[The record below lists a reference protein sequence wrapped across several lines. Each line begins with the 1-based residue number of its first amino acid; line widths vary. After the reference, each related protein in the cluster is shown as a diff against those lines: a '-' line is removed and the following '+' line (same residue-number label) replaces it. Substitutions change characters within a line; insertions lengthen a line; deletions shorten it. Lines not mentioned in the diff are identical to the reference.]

1 MDGGS
6 DAREFYDNPR
16 VDYWLKKQFTQLYRQ
31 HGGRVPIAAAISE
44 FTGIAAVRAEQ
55 LLNVL
60 KELDDL
66 LLLRL
71 EVNKQDMC
79 FDPFCKLHLAMWL
92 ARRTDIIEQFEK
104 VAHRHRALSS
114 RRLLQAPPDTFDYQL
129 QHMVKFVNMKLTLNA
144 ERFRA
149 FLKQQGTRVNLQEAE
164 SMIDQL
170 MDGFPADMHS
180 LNVLGFARYFISHKN
195 YACDLDFPKLAPLDD
210 MEQPLSHYY
219 IASSHNTYLTG
230 NQFTSKS
237 STDMYIQVLHLGCRC
252 LELDCW
258 DGSDGKP
265 VIRHG
270 HTMTSE
276 ILFYDAVKVIAEH
289 AFVTSHYPLILSLE
303 NHCGQ
308 KQQQLM
314 AEILRKFLGKHLQT
328 SYLEGDKCGK
338 ELPSPE
344 QLKYKVLIKQK
355 KGLGMA
361 KVAGEQ
367 QPSNAEFYL
376 PFPEEPFKASRGE
389 RSNLHSSIKFDS
401 SADESVPVSKKE
413 TDSNQHQSVSG
424 SSGEETDD
432 GFESG
437 ICSPTEGGKA
447 FSRHKILDSEIEDSD
462 HEDIEDIQS
471 ILDSVKLE
479 NPEMKMS
486 SDKCLLLPPANR
498 GEQCDIDSD
507 HVKRSK
513 RGSFIRFVTK
523 LKRFKGS
530 RSSLCAS
537 SEQQMSPLIPPKRW
551 TIASSAVVP
560 ELSQLVTYVQ
570 PVPYLGLKGYGYIDD
585 QKRPCVEMFSLK
597 ESTARKLCK
606 EKPAE
611 YTTYSCR
618 HSSRV
623 YPSSVR
629 VDSSNFN
636 PCQFWQCG
644 CQMVA
649 LNYQT
654 NDANLQHY
662 LSMFQQNGGCGYLLK
677 PKYLREMIFDPVLGT
692 HNSAVELSVKVW
704 SAQNVPLCFQS
715 ISLSIEVF
723 GLLSDMAQYQSSAIS
738 NKTGFPAMNVRFRT
752 CMDFPEL
759 TSIRFALFGGN
770 LDEIGFV
777 RLPVKCFHSGYRHM
791 YLQSRQVSL
800 CGPLSLFARIKV
812 KEISSSDNGRKQS
825 VQSIDFSPFFFRV
838 WTTVDR
844 HQFDTVCI
852 TDTETVQEKIQGF
865 LRHGTFQSTV
875 LCMTAEATTEAV
887 ISLIL
892 EEANGD
898 GELCKCFGLRLVK
911 DGAEAQLLRQNEK
924 ALQVLHKKGTT
935 CLLLQKTQES
945 RICVHLDEHC
955 GRARRSTVVDL
966 TSLTTARN
974 LVNYVV
980 SCQEPGDNFVLAV
993 CQLESKTR
1001 ARNVIKDLEDSQP
1014 LEEIQA
1020 QLKDGCEL
1028 YVYKKMTSDGGS
1040 LGSGTISTKEI
1051 GQIEVKVQELNMKT
1065 VTVVT
1070 DSNTK
1075 VGDIIKEVVKKEHL
1089 RDQEVGG
1096 SIFKEFSLVQRL
1108 SSDDRDEIVLLPD
1121 QVIAHTTSS
1130 KKLGQRTEYILH
1142 DKREK
1147 IRARS
1152 PLITRSQAK
1161 MYKDGRESRKK

>member
-1 MDGGS
+1 
-6 DAREFYDNPR
+6 
-16 VDYWLKKQFTQLYRQ
+16 
-31 HGGRVPIAAAISE
+31 
-44 FTGIAAVRAEQ
+44 
-55 LLNVL
+55 
-60 KELDDL
+60 
-66 LLLRL
+66 
-71 EVNKQDMC
+71 MC
-79 FDPFCKLHLAMWL
+79 FDSFCKLHLVMWL
-92 ARRTDIIEQFEK
+92 ARRRDIIEHFEMY
-104 VAHRHRALSS
+104 AHKHNPLDRQS
-114 RRLLQAPPDTFDYQL
+114 LLRAPPDTFDYQL
-129 QHMVKFVNMKLTLNA
+129 QHIVKFVNMKLTLNA
-144 ERFRA
+144 ECFHA
-149 FLKQQGTRVNLQEAE
+149 FLKQQGTRVELQEAE

-170 MDGFPADMHS
+170 MDGFRADTHS
-180 LNVLGFARYFISHKN
+180 LNVLGFARYFISHRN
-195 YACDLDFPKLAPLDD
+195 SACDLDSPKLTPLDD

-258 DGSDGKP
+258 DGSDDQP

-270 HTMTSE
+270 YTMTSE
-276 ILFYDAVKVIAEH
+276 ILFSDAVEVIAEH
-289 AFVTSHYPLILSLE
+289 AFVTTHYPLILSLE

-314 AEILRKFLGKHLQT
+314 AEILCKFLGKYLQT
-328 SYLEGDKCGK
+328 SYLEGNKCGK

-355 KGLGMA
+355 KGLEIA

-367 QPSNAEFYL
+367 QSPKTEFYL

-389 RSNLHSSIKFDS
+389 HLNLHSSIEFES
-401 SADESVPVSKKE
+401 NSDESVPVSKKE
-413 TDSNQHQSVSG
+413 TDSNRHQSVSG
-424 SSGEETDD
+424 SSGEERDD
-432 GFESG
+432 GSESD
-437 ICSPTEGGKA
+437 ICSPTEGDKA
-447 FSRHKILDSEIEDSD
+447 FGRDEILEPEIEDSD
-462 HEDIEDIQS
+462 LEDIEDVQPI
-471 ILDSVKLE
+471 IDSVELSFLE
-479 NPEMKMS
+479 NSEIKMS
-486 SDKCLLLPPANR
+486 SDKCLLPPPASR

-513 RGSFIRFVTK
+513 RGSFIQFVTK
-523 LKRFKGS
+523 LKRLKGS

-537 SEQQMSPLIPPKRW
+537 SEQQMSPLMPPKRW

-570 PVPYLGLKGYGYIDD
+570 PVPYSRLKGYGYMND
-585 QKRPCVEMFSLK
+585 QKRPCVEMFSVP
-597 ESTARKLCK
+597 EGIATKLCK

-618 HSSRV
+618 HTSRV
-623 YPSSVR
+623 YPSPVR

-704 SAQNVPLCFQS
+704 SAQNVPECFRS

-738 NKTGFPAMNVRFRT
+738 NKTGFPVMNVHFRT

-759 TSIRFALFGGN
+759 TSIRFALFGEN
-770 LDEIGFV
+770 LDEIGFI

-812 KEISSSDNGRKQS
+812 RKISSSDNGRKQS
-825 VQSIDFSPFFFRV
+825 VQSIDNSPFFFRV

-844 HQFDTVCI
+844 QQFDTVCI

-875 LCMTAEATTEAV
+875 LCMTAEATTEAL

-898 GELCKCFGLRLVK
+898 GKLCECFGLRLVK

-1070 DSNTK
+1070 DSNTR
-1075 VGDIIKEVVKKEHL
+1075 VRDIIKEVVKKEHL